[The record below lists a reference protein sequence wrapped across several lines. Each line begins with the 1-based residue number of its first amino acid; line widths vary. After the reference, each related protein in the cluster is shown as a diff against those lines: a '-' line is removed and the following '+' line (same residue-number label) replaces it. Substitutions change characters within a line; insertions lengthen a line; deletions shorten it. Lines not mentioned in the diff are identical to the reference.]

1 VVKTDAVPWLTEGE
15 LRVWRAL
22 VVATGSLMA
31 SLDAE
36 LQAEHGLSLAE
47 YEVLVGLSE
56 EPSRS
61 MRMTDLASLLHLSPS
76 GLTRRLDT
84 LVRRGWVR
92 RERCPSDRRG
102 SFAVLTD
109 EGYVRL
115 EEAAPTHVRGVREHF
130 LSQLSPRQLANLG
143 AALNAITPE
152 HPMGSC
158 SDHVKATPA
167 EIEEVKRA
175 SRR

>member
-1 VVKTDAVPWLTEGE
+1 MASDPEAPWLSESE
-15 LRVWRAL
+15 QRVWRAL

-36 LQAEHGLSLAE
+36 LQAEHGMSLAE

-56 EPSRS
+56 APDRA
-61 MRMTDLASLLHLSPS
+61 MRMSDLAATLHLSPS

-92 RERCPSDRRG
+92 REKCGADRRG
-102 SFAVLTD
+102 SFAILTD
-109 EGYVRL
+109 EGWARL
-115 EEAAPTHVRGVREHF
+115 QKAAPTHVRGVREHF
-130 LSQLSPRQLANLG
+130 LSLLSARQLSNLG
-143 AALNAITPE
+143 SALNAVMPE
-152 HPMGSC
+152 HPLGSC

-167 EIEEVKRA
+167 EIADVRRA
-175 SRR
+175 SRL

>member
-1 VVKTDAVPWLTEGE
+1 VPSDGQTPWLNEGE
-15 LRVWRAL
+15 QRVWRTL
-22 VVATGSLMA
+22 IVATGSLMA

-36 LQAEHGLSLAE
+36 LQADHNMSLAE

-56 EPSRS
+56 APNRA
-61 MRMTDLASLLHLSPS
+61 MRMSDLAAVLHLSPS
-76 GLTRRLDT
+76 GLTRRLDA

-92 RERCPSDRRG
+92 REKCGSDRRG

-109 EGYVRL
+109 EGFTRL
-115 EEAAPTHVRGVREHF
+115 ENAAPTHVRGVREHF
-130 LSQLSPRQLANLG
+130 LSHLSARQLADLG
-143 AALNAITPE
+143 SALDAVMPE
-152 HPMGSC
+152 QPMGSC

-167 EIEEVKRA
+167 EIAEVRRA

>member
-1 VVKTDAVPWLTEGE
+1 MAADAETPWLSEAE
-15 LRVWRAL
+15 QRVWRAL
-22 VVATGSLMA
+22 IVATGSLMA

-36 LQAEHGLSLAE
+36 LQADHGMSLAE

-56 EPSRS
+56 APNRAL
-61 MRMTDLASLLHLSPS
+61 RMSDLAALLHLSPS

-84 LVRRGWVR
+84 VVRRGWVR
-92 RERCPSDRRG
+92 RERCGSDRRG

-109 EGYVRL
+109 EGWARL
-115 EEAAPTHVRGVREHF
+115 EKAAPTHVRGVREHF
-130 LSQLSPRQLANLG
+130 FSQLSPRQLANLG
-143 AALNAITPE
+143 SALNAVMPE
-152 HPMGSC
+152 NPVGSC

-167 EIEEVKRA
+167 EIAEAKRA